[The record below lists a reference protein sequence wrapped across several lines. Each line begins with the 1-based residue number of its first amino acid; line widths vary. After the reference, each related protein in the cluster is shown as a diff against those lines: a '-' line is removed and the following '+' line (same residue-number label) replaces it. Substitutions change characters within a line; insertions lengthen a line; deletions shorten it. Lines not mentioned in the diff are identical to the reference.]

1 MRRGATLTP
10 AGRRLAGPR
19 GAAALAAT
27 LLALILAPS
36 GASAHAI
43 LESTTPQRGATLRE
57 QPKQVVLRFS
67 ESVEG
72 NFGALRVFDAK
83 ARRVDDERTVHPGGT
98 GSQLA
103 VGLRPDLPDGTYV
116 ATYRV
121 ISADSH
127 PVSGGL
133 VFSIGAPGAAAAP
146 SVASLIGDSDAG
158 PVTEA
163 AFGVARGLT
172 YLATAFVLGGLA
184 FLLAV
189 WLPAL
194 RSAAGAGE
202 EWPQACGAFLGSA
215 RRLLLGGALLG
226 VVAGAAGIVLQG
238 ATAGATT
245 AWAALK
251 PSVVSD
257 VLGTRFGEVW
267 ALRVLAFLILG
278 GAIALLLRGVRDT
291 TAPAGLR
298 RVALG
303 ADGLAAPGLPRGALA
318 LAAIPAAYV
327 AMAPA
332 LGGHASVQQPVALLF
347 PLDVAH
353 VLAMS
358 AWIGGLIVLLFALPA
373 ATRRLDA
380 PDRTRL
386 LAASLVR
393 FSPIALGCVGVLLVT
408 GTIQAI
414 EHIAAWGQ
422 LLDTGFGRAVLIK
435 AALILVLIA
444 VGAVN
449 RQRVIPKLRALVTAA
464 AAPGAAGHLLRRT
477 LRAEV
482 ALVVVVLGVT
492 AALVSYPPP
501 DSLAGGP
508 FGGSATLGPLR
519 LEATVDPA
527 RVGPNELHLY
537 LLKSSDGTPFE
548 GTKELTVTL
557 ALPAKSIGPIDARA
571 REAGPGHYVVDTL
584 QLVPGGDWRLHV
596 TSRISDFD
604 QYETTLKVPVR

>member
-1 MRRGATLTP
+1 MRRL
-10 AGRRLAGPR
+10 
-19 GAAALAAT
+19 ALAAT
-27 LLALILAPS
+27 LLALLLAPA

-43 LESTTPQRGATLRE
+43 LESTTPPRGATLRAE
-57 QPKQVVLRFS
+57 PPQVVMRFS

-72 NFGALRVFDAK
+72 NFGAVRVFDAAAK
-83 ARRVDDERTVHPGGT
+83 RVDDGHTEHPGGT
-98 GSQLA
+98 SSQLA
-103 VGLRPDLPDGTYV
+103 VGLKPGLPHGTYV

-121 ISADSH
+121 ISADGH

-133 VFSIGAPGAAAAP
+133 VFSIGAPGAAATP
-146 SVASLIGDSDAG
+146 TVADLIGDSGAG
-158 PVTEA
+158 PVTQA
-163 AFGVARGLT
+163 AFGLARGLT
-172 YLATAFVLGGLA
+172 YLATALVLGGLA

-194 RSAAGAGE
+194 RAAAGAEE
-202 EWPQACGAFLGSA
+202 EWIEASRGFLARA

-245 AWAALK
+245 AWQALT
-251 PSVVSD
+251 PGVVGD

-267 ALRVLAFLILG
+267 SARVLAFVILA
-278 GAIALLLRGVRDT
+278 GAAGLLLRGVRDA
-291 TAPAGLR
+291 TAPAGLQ

-303 ADGLAAPGLPRGALA
+303 ADGLAAAPLPRAALA
-318 LAAIPAAYV
+318 LALIPGAFVAI
-327 AMAPA
+327 APA
-332 LGGHASVQQPVALLF
+332 LSGHASVQQPVALLF

-358 AWIGGLIVLLFALPA
+358 VWIGGLVLLLVALPV
-373 ATRRLDA
+373 ATRRLQP
-380 PDRTRL
+380 PDRSRL
-386 LAASLVR
+386 LAENLIR
-393 FSPIALGCVGVLLVT
+393 FSPIALGCVVVLLVT

-414 EHIAAWGQ
+414 EHIAAWDQ
-422 LLDTGFGRAVLIK
+422 LLHTGFGRAVLIK
-435 AALILVLIA
+435 IGLIAVLIA
-444 VGAVN
+444 VGAIN
-449 RQRVIPKLRALVTAA
+449 RRRVIPKLRALGAA
-464 AAPGAAGHLLRRT
+464 ATAPGAAGRLLRRT

-482 ALVVVVLGVT
+482 ALVLAVLGVT

-519 LEATVDPA
+519 LEATLDPA

-537 LLKSSDGTPFE
+537 LLRASDGTPFA

-557 ALPAKSIGPIDARA
+557 ALPAKGIGPLPATA
-571 REAGPGHYVVDTL
+571 REAGPGHYVVDTV
-584 QLVPGGDWRLHV
+584 QLVPGGDWQLHV
-596 TSRISDFD
+596 TSRVSAFD
-604 QYETTLKVPVR
+604 QYDTTLKVPVR